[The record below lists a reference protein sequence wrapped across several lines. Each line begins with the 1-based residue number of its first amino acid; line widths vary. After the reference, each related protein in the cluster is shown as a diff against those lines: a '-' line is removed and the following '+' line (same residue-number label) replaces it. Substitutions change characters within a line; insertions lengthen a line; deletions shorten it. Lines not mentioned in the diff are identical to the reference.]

1 MTTPHKQRQQ
11 RRLAET
17 DLLGSIFLIFGQLI
31 LAVFGSV
38 FTIVVALT
46 IDRCSAASRCNY
58 PVLTVAQY
66 LPAVGGA
73 VVVVCSVAILALRQR
88 QRRSSWRPLALGVA
102 IVIALIP
109 VAVVTVA
116 MESR

>member
-1 MTTPHKQRQQ
+1 MTTPHSDRTQ
-11 RRLAET
+11 RRRVET

-46 IDRCSAASRCNY
+46 IARCTAESLCNY
-58 PVLTVAQY
+58 AVLTVAQY

-73 VVVVCSVAILALRQR
+73 VVVIASVVILTVRQS
-88 QRRSSWRPLALGVA
+88 QHRSSWRPLALGVA

-116 MESR
+116 MQSV